1 MSRRRRYA
9 EGTTVAPEKSRAE
22 LETLLR
28 KAGATG
34 FVSGWDDERGIDA
47 ITCRIH
53 GRMLR
58 FVIARPD
65 PQDFATTDGG
75 RFRGLKARR
84 AAADAEHRR
93 IWRAQ
98 VLIAKAKLEMIGSG
112 LSTIDAEFMAHVLL
126 PDGRT
131 MGETMIPQ
139 IEDMYESGVAPTL
152 QLGPGS

>member
-1 MSRRRRYA
+1 MS
-9 EGTTVAPEKSRAE
+9 PEKSRAE

-34 FVSGWDDERGIDA
+34 FVSGWDDERGLDA

-58 FVIARPD
+58 FVISRPD
-65 PQDFATTDGG
+65 PADFATTDAGYT
-75 RFRGLKARR
+75 RGVKAQRT
-84 AAADAEHRR
+84 AATAEHRR
-93 IWRAQ
+93 RWRAQ

-112 LSTIDAEFMAHVLL
+112 LSTIDAEFMAHLLL

-139 IEDMYESGVAPTL
+139 IEDMYETGDPPRLLLLGSG
-152 QLGPGS
+152 S